1 MTIMVLMMMTLV
13 AYVSQHG
20 GQAMPYMVTLIIIEA
35 LINWLARGQRS
46 VTAYT
51 CLYINNQY
59 IQYLQEYSIISFK
72 LVLFVIN
79 IQQYLQEYSIISFKL
94 VFFVIN
100 IQHKNIQ
107 FYKSQSY

>member
-13 AYVSQHG
+13 GYDSKDGA
-20 GQAMPYMVTLIIIEA
+20 QAMPYMVTLIIIEA

-72 LVLFVIN
+72 LV
-79 IQQYLQEYSIISFKL
+79 
-94 VFFVIN
+94 FFFIN

-107 FYKSQSY
+107 FHKS